1 MSKTF
6 EHILAGTDLS
16 SQAALAVGE
25 ALRLAKRH
33 EARCT
38 VLHAVPDMAALVT
51 SLGGWTPDLDPA
63 QAARAQAAKRLDDH
77 VAAIAGP
84 VDCARVLVTGKGS
97 SALIDYACDH
107 GCDLIVVGQTGVS
120 GLERVLLGSTAERL
134 LRSAPQAVLV
144 VRADKHEGFHRIVVP
159 TDFSACAEEALA
171 LAAEIAADE
180 GAELHL
186 LHVFD
191 QTELARVVEL
201 HPTMPYT
208 QMERELHK
216 DAKDKLAKLHQRV
229 AAAVS
234 TCTSHIETGIPEDSI
249 VEYAETRGCDLV
261 VMGSVG
267 RSGLNGLF
275 IGNTAERVERR
286 LPCSLLTVKPANFP
300 YRR

>member
-6 EHILAGTDLS
+6 EHILAGTDFS
-16 SQAALAVGE
+16 PQAALAVAE

-33 EARCT
+33 ESRCT
-38 VLHAVPDMAALVT
+38 VLHAVPDMTSLVT
-51 SLGGWTPDLDPA
+51 SIGGWTPDLDPD
-63 QAARAQAAKRLDDH
+63 QAARAHAAKRLDDH
-77 VAAIAGP
+77 VAAMAGSAE
-84 VDCARVLVTGKGS
+84 CARVLVTGKGS
-97 SALIDYACDH
+97 TALIDYACDH

-144 VRADKHEGFHRIVVP
+144 VRADKHQGFRRILVP
-159 TDFSACAEEALA
+159 TDFSACAEQALA
-171 LAAEIAADE
+171 LATKIAADE

-208 QMERELHK
+208 EMERELHK
-216 DAKDKLAKLHQRV
+216 GAKDKLATLHQRA

-234 TCTSHIETGIPEDSI
+234 ACTSHIETGIAEDSI
-249 VEYAETRGCDLV
+249 AEYAATRGCDLV

-286 LPCSLLTVKPANFP
+286 LACSLLTVKPPDFP